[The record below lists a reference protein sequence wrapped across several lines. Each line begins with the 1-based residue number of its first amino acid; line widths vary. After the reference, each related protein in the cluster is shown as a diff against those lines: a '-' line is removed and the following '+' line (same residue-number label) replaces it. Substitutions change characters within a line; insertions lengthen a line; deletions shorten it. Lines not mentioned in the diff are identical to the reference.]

1 MKKNKKVSFIKN
13 LFKGQK
19 SFFSYYYEY
28 LEKIDLKGK
37 KILHLGS
44 GWDKRNIRNRIKNAD
59 LISLDID
66 YPAIKRN
73 INKYKVCGDAH
84 SFPFKRESLDYIICE
99 DFLEHVKNPAKLLEQ
114 INFVLKNDG
123 EFIFVT
129 PGGWSYIAIV
139 SRLTPLRFH
148 KWYNRIRGVDDSD
161 VFQTF
166 YRFNSVYR
174 IKRKS
179 VKSGLFPEKIV
190 LITGYPSYFSF
201 SKILTVIF
209 GFIHYFIAKI
219 GFLNRLI
226 GINIFCILKK
236 K

>member
-1 MKKNKKVSFIKN
+1 MKIGFIKN

-19 SFFSYYYEY
+19 SFFSYYFEY

-44 GWDKRNIRNRIKNAD
+44 GWDKRNIRSRIKNAD

-73 INKYKVCGDAH
+73 INTYKVCGDAH
-84 SFPFKRESLDYIICE
+84 SFPFKKESVDYIICE
-99 DFLEHVKNPAKLLEQ
+99 DFLEHVKDPAQLLKQ
-114 INFVLKNDG
+114 IFFSLKRG
-123 EFIFVT
+123 GGFIFVT

-139 SRLTPLRFH
+139 ARLTPLGFH
-148 KWYNRIRGVDDSD
+148 KWYNRIRGVDESD
-161 VFQTF
+161 VFKTY
-166 YRFNSVYR
+166 YRFNSIYR
-174 IKRKS
+174 IKRES

-190 LITGYPSYFSF
+190 LITGYPSYFDF

-209 GFIHYFIAKI
+209 GFIHYFISKI
-219 GFLNRLI
+219 VFLNRLI
-226 GINIFCILKK
+226 GINIFCVLKK
-236 K
+236 R